1 MNGFSDT
8 LISWYQRNKRDLPWR
23 QTTNPYAIWLSEII
37 LQQTQVAQ
45 GLAYYHRFLSAF
57 PTVLQL
63 AEASEDEVLK
73 LWQGLGYYSRAR
85 NLHATAKV
93 IVQKYDGRFPD
104 TFSSILDLKGVGDY
118 TAAAISSFAF
128 NLPHAVVDGNV
139 YRLLSRVFG
148 IELPIDSAVG
158 KKTFR
163 KLADELLHPKQPALH
178 NQAIMEFGSQFCKP
192 VNPDCSS
199 CIFFD
204 RCLARQKGLVE
215 ILPVKE
221 KKTKIRPRFFHYLVL
236 MDSKNR
242 ILLKKRQAG
251 DIWQGLYE
259 FYLLE
264 KDKAGPL
271 SNDALIQAIKENG
284 ARKPQL
290 ISVSETY
297 KHVLSHQHLFVSFY
311 VFRVQFS
318 PALLPLLVSKEKF
331 AEVPLPRLLEKFAT
345 DCGLTEIV

>member
-104 TFSSILDLKGVGDY
+104 SFSSILDLKGVGDY

-139 YRLLSRVFG
+139 
-148 IELPIDSAVG
+148 
-158 KKTFR
+158 
-163 KLADELLHPKQPALH
+163 
-178 NQAIMEFGSQFCKP
+178 
-192 VNPDCSS
+192 
-199 CIFFD
+199 
-204 RCLARQKGLVE
+204 
-215 ILPVKE
+215 
-221 KKTKIRPRFFHYLVL
+221 
-236 MDSKNR
+236 
-242 ILLKKRQAG
+242 
-251 DIWQGLYE
+251 
-259 FYLLE
+259 
-264 KDKAGPL
+264 
-271 SNDALIQAIKENG
+271 
-284 ARKPQL
+284 
-290 ISVSETY
+290 
-297 KHVLSHQHLFVSFY
+297 
-311 VFRVQFS
+311 
-318 PALLPLLVSKEKF
+318 
-331 AEVPLPRLLEKFAT
+331 
-345 DCGLTEIV
+345 